1 MNITTQYPTINPNSC
16 EYCWLIGV
24 AVTFVGQIINNFG
37 TNVVKYSHK
46 YNDQNSTNRGW
57 MIFFSG
63 WLLFVIGIS
72 FDFISFAYTAQS
84 ILGAVASIQF
94 ISNLVFAR
102 VMLKEIISK
111 FAVIGSICILIGTV
125 MIGVSG
131 DHQSP
136 LITSSELLEFFMSLP
151 FIIWISTLF
160 GIGLILELSY
170 HIINCKYVSKNENY
184 DETEENDYN
193 MLLLNE
199 PERINRNGC
208 CAKFIKNYIP
218 FIFCFTSS
226 IVGVQTPILGKSMSL
241 LLRDTIS
248 GINQFK
254 GVYPYVIGVLFIIF
268 GSVWLWRYN
277 LALKKYNILYVMPV
291 ITACYIVLNIVGGGI
306 YFQEFVN
313 FTIVS
318 WTIFSIGGCFIITG
332 IFFVSKDTF

>member
-1 MNITTQYPTINPNSC
+1 MNITTQYPTLGPNAC

-46 YNDQNSTNRGW
+46 YNDQNSINKGW

-102 VMLKEIISK
+102 FVLKEVISK
-111 FAVIGSICILIGTV
+111 YAVLGSICILIGTII
-125 MIGVSG
+125 IGASG
-131 DHQSP
+131 DHRSP
-136 LITSSELLEFFMSLP
+136 LITSNQLFHFFLSLP
-151 FIIWISTLF
+151 FIIWISVLF
-160 GIGLILELSY
+160 GTGLILESSY
-170 HIINCKYVSKNENY
+170 HIINCKYSTKYIEDNTE
-184 DETEENDYN
+184 EENDYN

-199 PERINRNGC
+199 PKRMNRSRC

-254 GVYPYVIGVLFIIF
+254 GAYPYVVGVLFMVF

-291 ITACYIVLNIVGGGI
+291 ITACYIALNIVGGGI

-318 WTIFSIGGCFIITG
+318 WVIFSIGGCFIITG
-332 IFFVSKDTF
+332 IVFVSKDTF